1 MSKTPDMFYYINYL
15 QSSLDIIFALIDV
28 AIDDLGHEKNQFRAK
43 AMLRAIH
50 DRVDDLSEYVGLWRD
65 KEEGVA

>member
-1 MSKTPDMFYYINYL
+1 VSKTPDMFYCINYL
-15 QSSLDIIFALIDV
+15 QSSLDIIYALIDV

-50 DRVDDLSEYVGLWRD
+50 DRVDDLSDFVGLWRD

>member
-1 MSKTPDMFYYINYL
+1 MSKTPDMFYCINYL